1 MLDVGSFDV
10 NGTYR
15 DLIPDAWSYVVST
28 LAGPNVDVV
37 VADPYNWAELNGRQ
51 FDLVISGQCLEHCEF
66 PWLTANEMLCHLR
79 VGGFAA
85 VVAPFVQARHNHPH
99 DYWRFLDSGLKALS
113 AVALTRSN
121 LVWLREQS
129 RFRTLGF
136 WAKIESVMRWQ
147 SFNKVILL
155 GNLTRDP
162 EVRFTPNGT
171 AVCDIG
177 LAVNRKW
184 KNQAG
189 ELQEEVTLVVDVLGS
204 HGYGR
209 RRLPDQGQTGDAG
222 GRCIWSSGTTG
233 RPARNG
239 RS

>member
-1 MLDVGSFDV
+1 M
-10 NGTYR
+10 
-15 DLIPDAWSYVVST
+15 ST
-28 LAGPNVDVV
+28 WWWQIRTIGLK
-37 VADPYNWAELNGRQ
+37 LNGRQ

-136 WAKIESVMRWQ
+136 WGENRKRDAVA

-184 KNQAG
+184 KNQAD
-189 ELQEEVTLVVDVLGS
+189 ELQEEVTFRRRDVVGS

-209 RRLPDQGQTGDAG
+209 RRLPDQGQTGDA
-222 GRCIWSSGTTG
+222 RRSAASGAVA
-233 RPARNG
+233 RPADRRSG